1 MILNVHT
8 WTRIGRI
15 NDRDPTR
22 FQQLKQPLTTV
33 QKQRIIKAM
42 NEETIPDTLT
52 KEEVEWL
59 DRQVQRAVSRSLG
72 PALPSPLQQH

>member
-22 FQQLKQPLTTV
+22 FQQLKQPLTAA
-33 QKQRIIKAM
+33 QKQRIIQTL
-42 NEETIPDTLT
+42 NNDTIPDTLT
-52 KEEVEWL
+52 TEEVEWL

-72 PALPSPLQQH
+72 PALPSPSQRH